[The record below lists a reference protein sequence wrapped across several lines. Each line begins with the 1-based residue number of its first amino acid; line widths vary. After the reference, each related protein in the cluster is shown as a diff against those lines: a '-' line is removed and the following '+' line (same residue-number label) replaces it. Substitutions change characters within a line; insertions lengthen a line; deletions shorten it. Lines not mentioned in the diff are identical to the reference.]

1 MNWETNASSEE
12 HDISQY
18 KKADRGERLQRVLAK
33 GGIGSR
39 RTCEQLIEDGKV
51 RVNGKKIDFL
61 PAWVNPKFDRIT
73 VEDKKLNLHAEP
85 IYLMYYKPR
94 GVVSTMSDPENRPCV
109 GNIVKHH
116 SGNRIFPIGRLDLES
131 QGLLLFTNDNILAN
145 KLMHPSS
152 HIPKTYEVTVRGNV
166 SDETIDQLKK
176 GVYISD
182 AHTKHDKRIGG
193 KRASVDQIEITKH
206 DRDRTLLSIELS
218 QGRNRQ
224 IRRMLALVGH
234 PVKRLRRTCVGP
246 VKLKG
251 LRPNQWRDLLPK
263 EIIALKKAASLL

>member
-1 MNWETNASSEE
+1 MSWDTNASSEQ
-12 HDISQY
+12 HDTSQY
-18 KKADRGERLQRVLAK
+18 KSAERGERLQRVLAK

-39 RTCEQLIEDGKV
+39 RACEQLIQDGKV
-51 RVNGKKIDFL
+51 RVNGVKIDFL
-61 PAWVNPKFDRIT
+61 PAWVNPEIDRIT
-73 VEDKKLNLHAEP
+73 VVDQKLNLHAEP

-109 GNIVKHH
+109 GDIVKHH

-131 QGLLLFTNDNILAN
+131 QGLLLFTNDNTLAN

-152 HIPKTYEVTVRGNV
+152 HVSKKYEVTVRGKV
-166 SDETIDQLKK
+166 TEETIERLKK

-182 AHTKHDKRIGG
+182 AHTKHDKRVGG
-193 KRASVDQIEITKH
+193 KRANVDDIEVTKH

-218 QGRNRQ
+218 EGRNRQ

-234 PVKRLRRTCVGP
+234 PVKRLRRTHIGP
-246 VKLKG
+246 VQLKG
-251 LRPNQWRDLLPK
+251 LRPNQWRDLLPQ
-263 EIIALKKAASLL
+263 EITALKKATALL